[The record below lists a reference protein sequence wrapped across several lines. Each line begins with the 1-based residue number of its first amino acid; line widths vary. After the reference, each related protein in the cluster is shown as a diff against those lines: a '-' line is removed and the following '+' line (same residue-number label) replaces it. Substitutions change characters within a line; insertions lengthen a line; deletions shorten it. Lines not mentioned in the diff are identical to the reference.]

1 MKKTVLAM
9 AVVGALPFAASAQ
22 NVSVYGRI
30 DTGIQGYSQTT
41 AAGVNSSA
49 SRPSNSLWTTNRFGL
64 MGSEDLGGGLKAEFM
79 LESGL
84 TFSNGLAGRN
94 SLTSSA
100 SATASGVGQTAA
112 TGTTIATQY
121 FTYSYSYSS
130 TQDTFMFDREA
141 WVGISGSFGRVQL
154 GRVNGMQTN
163 VDSFVGQA
171 GNVGLVG
178 RIGTTNSD
186 ALSDKLG
193 NSIMYTS
200 PVFNGLQINVGQ
212 QLMATNTN
220 VTMTTADGTKT
231 TFYGATYQQG
241 ALKLSAGMADKQGA
255 YHEQNNIGASYD
267 FGVASV
273 GITRATYE
281 IGAAEEDQV
290 SILSAQIPLG
300 TGLFVNLAYHDAE
313 KKGTSASGAK
323 GTAVVLRK
331 ELSKRTQVHAS
342 YVAVNN
348 ESAGT
353 YTWSALNS
361 STSGG
366 LDQKAITVGLTHLF

>member
-30 DTGIQGYSQTT
+30 DTGLQGYSQTT

-49 SRPSNSLWTTNRFGL
+49 SRPGNSLWTTNRFGL

-94 SLTSSA
+94 SLTSSTSA
-100 SATASGVGQTAA
+100 SYSISIFGATLTGA
-112 TGTTIATQY
+112 TTSMSHSI
-121 FTYSYSYSS
+121 SYSS

-163 VDSFVGQA
+163 VDSFVSQA
-171 GNVGLVG
+171 GNFGLVG

-186 ALSDKLG
+186 ALSDKAG
-193 NSIMYTS
+193 NSVMYTS

-220 VTMTTADGTKT
+220 VTMTSADGTKT

-255 YHEQNNIGASYD
+255 YEEQNNIGASYD

-281 IGAAEEDQV
+281 RTATAEDQV

-300 TGLFVNLAYHDAE
+300 SGLFVNLAYHDAE
-313 KKGTSASGAK
+313 TKGTSASGSK

-361 STSGG
+361 STSAG
-366 LDQKAITVGLTHLF
+366 LDQKAISVGLSHLF